1 MKKVVALAA
10 NYGYLSQI
18 ETTLK
23 SIIYQTPS
31 IEVYIVN
38 MDIPQEWFC
47 GINRSLKA
55 IGSAVIDV
63 KVDLNQLTLGKVA
76 HAHINEYSY
85 LKIYLP
91 QLIEAERILYL
102 DSDVIVNHDLWPL
115 LNQNMEEHPIAAAR
129 DIAEQNFNTGVLL
142 IDCSAWRAS
151 ELTQRL
157 VEGILDRGEELKNGD
172 QTLISEVAGA
182 QIKLLPAKYNSQIGF
197 EYLAFISQWP
207 SFESSI
213 ANDPVILHY
222 LTDDKPWLL
231 TSSGR
236 ARDEWWKYRMMDWS
250 QIIQK
255 WLNCPFKFSRKSV
268 VVFAESDN
276 LYKIEELLKALPMID
291 FEIISWLP
299 MSFKLLR
306 LLQYPNVKI
315 SSKIVRK
322 KLDLI
327 IQKSIAMLDLS
338 NPSNKEF
345 EEWFAETGKPVLGL
359 EHDGYKNE
367 QAKIF
372 ETVNDLTMWLKSNY

>member
-1 MKKVVALAA
+1 
-10 NYGYLSQI
+10 
-18 ETTLK
+18 
-23 SIIYQTPS
+23 
-31 IEVYIVN
+31 
-38 MDIPQEWFC
+38 
-47 GINRSLKA
+47 
-55 IGSAVIDV
+55 
-63 KVDLNQLTLGKVA
+63 
-76 HAHINEYSY
+76 
-85 LKIYLP
+85 
-91 QLIEAERILYL
+91 
-102 DSDVIVNHDLWPL
+102 
-115 LNQNMEEHPIAAAR
+115 
-129 DIAEQNFNTGVLL
+129 
-142 IDCSAWRAS
+142 
-151 ELTQRL
+151 
-157 VEGILDRGEELKNGD
+157 
-172 QTLISEVAGA
+172 
-182 QIKLLPAKYNSQIGF
+182 
-197 EYLAFISQWP
+197 
-207 SFESSI
+207 
-213 ANDPVILHY
+213 
-222 LTDDKPWLL
+222 
-231 TSSGR
+231 
-236 ARDEWWKYRMMDWS
+236 MMDWS